1 MTRPSD
7 EIPNEYDDLLKDVSG
22 ISDADLERL
31 MGGGGPAVDDSL
43 AVEELEMG
51 TLVGGTV
58 VEVRDDEVLVELDGK
73 NLGIIEVGEFEIGE
87 VPRPGAEIQAEFIR
101 YDQGK
106 DVSILSVQT
115 VRTEVLWEGLK
126 VGSVLS
132 GTVVDKN
139 KGGLTL
145 DIKGVRAFVPI
156 SQIELT
162 RVEDLDPYIGRQL
175 ECEVMEFDR
184 RERNLVLSRRRILEA
199 EAAVIKA
206 KVLEELSEG
215 DIVTGSVSR
224 LTDHGAFID
233 LGGVD
238 GLLHMTKIRQSIK
251 SGESDPLRTGQKV
264 TVQIA
269 TIDRDRERIGLDF
282 HQLAEDSWDRTVESY
297 SVGDT
302 VTGWVSRL
310 EAGRTI
316 VRIDE
321 GLEAEVPDEFYGS
334 VEAPSTGSIVRG
346 RIVAIDRVKREIRLK
361 PLPDR

>member
-1 MTRPSD
+1 M
-7 EIPNEYDDLLKDVSG
+7 
-22 ISDADLERL
+22 
-31 MGGGGPAVDDSL
+31 
-43 AVEELEMG
+43 
-51 TLVGGTV
+51 
-58 VEVRDDEVLVELDGK
+58 
-73 NLGIIEVGEFEIGE
+73 
-87 VPRPGAEIQAEFIR
+87 
-101 YDQGK
+101 
-106 DVSILSVQT
+106 QT
-115 VRTEVLWEGLK
+115 VRTEVIWEGLK

-175 ECEVMEFDR
+175 ECEVMQFDR

-215 DIVTGSVSR
+215 DVVTGSVSR

-238 GLLHMTKIRQSIK
+238 GLLHMSKIRESIK
-251 SGESDPLRTGQKV
+251 SGGSEPLRAGQKV

-282 HQLAEDSWDRTVESY
+282 HQLAEDSWDRTIESY

-321 GLEAEVPDEFYGS
+321 GLEAEVPDEFYDS
-334 VEAPSTGSIVRG
+334 VEAPGTGSIVRG